1 MGERRF
7 SFLQIFL
14 AVLAIGFA
22 VAVVARI
29 RSFRASRLTN
39 VGGASATINAPSEE
53 TTPSPVVPATVTYA
67 KTSVATTSATRAA
80 RQQAFRELLNAPP
93 PHATGSIAATPPPKA
108 APKPQSMLAKLV
120 DPIKKLFNNDSA
132 AKPNPK
138 PASQALTKTPET
150 PGGNGGD
157 HSKDK
162 DPTTDTTPPQVT
174 GIAFDPQQISDG
186 DTASVI
192 VTAVDDLSGIRGIS
206 GTLTSPT
213 GKALQGFAAQREADN
228 SNRYIGRVTIPKDA
242 ESGLWHINF
251 LNLSDNAAN
260 SATLSYAQSPIL
272 QSAALKVVS
281 SRPDNTPPQLK
292 AVWLDRRAMRAGEK
306 NTLYIQAE
314 DDKSGVNLVSGDF
327 LSPSKFARI
336 GFACKNPG
344 DTADVWPCEF
354 TPPTCLD
361 CGDWVLEQIQLQD
374 KASNIGAVRQ
384 DNPLVGAIRV
394 NIMGDSCDAEPP
406 VLQSVQLDVS
416 VVPSTADGTFVN
428 VAVRVSDDMC
438 GMGSVSAQ
446 VIGPAG
452 GNGQFFPFA
461 QSGGDPNTWVGR
473 MPIPRL
479 AGRGIW
485 RINWL
490 QVMDKGNNLRV
501 YYANDPLL
509 QNAVVQVR

>member
-1 MGERRF
+1 MGDRRF
-7 SFLQIFL
+7 GFLQVFL
-14 AVLAIGFA
+14 AILAVGFA

-29 RSFRASRLTN
+29 RSFRADTAMTN
-39 VGGASATINAPSEE
+39 VGGASATINAPALD
-53 TTPSPVVPATVTYA
+53 TTVAPVMPGTVT
-67 KTSVATTSATRAA
+67 VATTSTAAKLA
-80 RQQAFRELLNAPP
+80 RQQAFRDLLNAPP
-93 PHATGSIAATPPPKA
+93 PHASGSVVAPVAPKA
-108 APKPQSMLAKLV
+108 APQKPSMLAKLV

-132 AKPNPK
+132 AKPNK
-138 PASQALTKTPET
+138 PAPQSPLTKTPET
-150 PGGNGGD
+150 PGNGNGGD
-157 HSKDK
+157 HTKDK
-162 DPTTDTTPPQVT
+162 DPSTDTTPPQVM
-174 GIAFDPQQISDG
+174 GIAFDPPQVSDG
-186 DTASVI
+186 DSASVI

-213 GKALQGFAAQREADN
+213 GKALQGFAAQREADT
-228 SNRYIGRVTIPKDA
+228 SNRYIGRITIPKDA

-292 AVWLDRRAMRAGEK
+292 AVWLDKRAMRAGEK
-306 NTLYIQAE
+306 NTLFVQAE
-314 DDKSGVNLVSGDF
+314 DDKSGVNLISGDF

-361 CGDWVLEQIQLQD
+361 CGDWTLEQIQLQD

-384 DNPLVGAIRV
+384 DNALVSAIRV
-394 NIMGDSCDAEPP
+394 NIVGDSCDSEPP
-406 VLQSVQLDVS
+406 VLQSVQLDMS
-416 VVPSTADGTFVN
+416 VVPSTPDGTFVN

-479 AGRGIW
+479 AGRGVW

-501 YYANDPLL
+501 YYASDPLL
-509 QNAVVQVR
+509 QNALVQVR